1 MSMFIF
7 KEARHFQKK
16 SDKTDLYVVNLLEIR
31 EKDGKQYVF
40 ERDNFVDKTVYEKI
54 AAMQLMFGAIVK
66 PIGQPAD
73 YFGGRERLGDL
84 ELIALSP
91 YGKA

>member
-16 SDKTDLYVVNLLEIR
+16 SDKSDLYVFGLLEVR
-31 EKDGKQYVF
+31 EKDGKQFVF
-40 ERDNFVDKTVYEKI
+40 DRDNFVDKEVFDKVVAKNLT
-54 AAMQLMFGAIVK
+54 FGAQVK

-84 ELIALSP
+84 EVLVKSP